1 MNIYEFVDW
10 DGVIIMKS
18 RIAVCILS
26 FSVALFSLLLGG
38 CTGNGERTINSGSDS
53 TEHSTVNSSD
63 NSIKP
68 NDYEISL
75 TDSNDVSS
83 VPLGDPTMLIG
94 LDSKPIYTSD
104 ITEMTDIAGDPIT
117 ADKLTSDNDGAKVIC
132 DGFQYFKRP
141 VGVAYN
147 NYENAELFN
156 GLDYIGEVPENKNEW
171 ERVNVGDEICG
182 LKLVKATSK
191 FSISPSSYE
200 VYGSYYRSNAT
211 GDPIAEF
218 DGSISVKGFLLAS
231 PRTSYE
237 PDGGELRFTP
247 IENCLPIIGEVVTDQ
262 TFYLCTVYLTNELI
276 CLNEVCTLN
285 VGSPTITYD
294 KIEGLDIG
302 DVVLVRA
309 ELGSIEYYGSGI
321 FAELEDVEVLS
332 DVLVHIDD
340 RI

>member
-1 MNIYEFVDW
+1 
-10 DGVIIMKS
+10 MKS

-26 FSVALFSLLLGG
+26 FSVALLSPLLSG
-38 CTGNGERTINSGSDS
+38 CAGNVENAINSDPNSA
-53 TEHSTVNSSD
+53 EYSTVNSSD
-63 NSIKP
+63 NLIKP
-68 NDYEISL
+68 NDSEISL
-75 TDSNDVSS
+75 TDSNDFSS
-83 VPLGDPTMLIG
+83 VPLGDPTILIG
-94 LDSKPIYTSD
+94 LDGKPIYTSD

-191 FSISPSSYE
+191 FAISPDNYE
-200 VYGSYYRSNAT
+200 IYGSYYRSNAT

-218 DGSISVKGFLLAS
+218 DGTISVKGFLLAS
-231 PRTSYE
+231 PRTLYE

-262 TFYLCTVYLTNELI
+262 TFYTSTVYLIDELI

-294 KIEGLDIG
+294 KIEGLNIG
-302 DVVLVRA
+302 DVVLVSA
-309 ELGSIEYYGSGI
+309 ELGSIKYYGTGSI

-340 RI
+340 RL